1 MRRPDDERLTM
12 NPSTTRRPEH
22 SGRAPGACALAGIT
36 GAARAQPPP
45 PQTAPPEVASFL
57 KDLRGHWQGKVT
69 TTVGGQTTQS
79 DFVTD
84 CSAALGGVATQ
95 CVTKGPAADGG
106 ADSME
111 IYGYDFSL
119 KQIRVAHVGADG
131 TVGSAAGPLKAN
143 SADVRTRLV
152 QDGKPGTLRY
162 VVTRTGPNELRAHFI
177 VKVGGTTVTDARSTQ
192 TRSP

>member
-1 MRRPDDERLTM
+1 M
-12 NPSTTRRPEH
+12 NPSRARMPERP
-22 SGRAPGACALAGIT
+22 GRAPGACALALALVGIT
-36 GAARAQPPP
+36 GAARAQQPP

-69 TTVGGQTTQS
+69 TTAGGQTTQS

-84 CSAALGGVATQ
+84 CSAALDGVATQ
-95 CVTKGPAADGG
+95 CVTKGLAAGG
-106 ADSME
+106 SADSME
-111 IYGYDFSL
+111 IYGYDFGL

-162 VVTRTGPNELRAHFI
+162 VVTRKGANELNAHFT
-177 VKVGGTTVTDARSTQ
+177 VKVGGKTTTDVRVTQ